1 MTTHL
6 EESLLRKIKVLNE
19 LLWEARCE
27 EPVIDAWRSNFAG
40 EVLSEEQ
47 ERLHALF
54 LLSHL
59 TYFGLRE
66 VRELL
71 KCMYRDFVRAP
82 ILREI
87 RSKNPGF
94 RTVNDYAAPL
104 QAELLG
110 TRFLGMGNPAESGTH
125 LLYYFRQEAELSKK
139 LFVHEHQ
146 LFTGDILNPTTTLR
160 DPNLHRIVFID
171 DICGSGQ
178 QSVEYSKTIL
188 PQIKS
193 VALRTGQAV
202 ELVYL
207 VLFGTTAGMQNAR
220 TNSAFDRVECA
231 GEMDL
236 SFLTY
241 SANSRVFATAPSEVD
256 IVESKAI
263 AQHYGAKIEP
273 LQPLGYG
280 NGELLMAFH
289 HNIPDNTL
297 PIIWSEG
304 GALPWKALLKRA
316 HKIY

>member
-1 MTTHL
+1 MTTAL

-19 LLWEARCE
+19 LLWETRCE
-27 EPVIDAWRSNFAG
+27 EPVIQSWKSNFTG
-40 EVLSEEQ
+40 EVLTEAQEQ
-47 ERLHALF
+47 LHALY

-71 KCMYRDFVRAP
+71 KCMYRDFVRGP
-82 ILREI
+82 IIREI
-87 RSKNPGF
+87 RAHNSGF
-94 RTVNDYAAPL
+94 RTVDDYAAPL
-104 QAELLG
+104 ATELLG

-146 LFTGDILNPTTTLR
+146 LFTGDILNPKTTLH
-160 DPNLHRIVFID
+160 DPNLRRIVFID

-178 QSVEYSKTIL
+178 QSVEYSKTLL
-188 PQIKS
+188 PQIKT
-193 VALRTGQAV
+193 VASRSGQTI

-207 VLFGTTAGMQNAR
+207 VLFGTTAGMHNAR

-231 GEMDL
+231 GEMDT

-241 SANSRVFATAPSEVD
+241 SSNSRVFATAPIEVPMID
-256 IVESKAI
+256 SMAI
-263 AQHYGAKIEP
+263 SQHYGAKIEP
-273 LQPLGYG
+273 AQPLGYG
-280 NGELLMAFH
+280 NGQLLMAFH

-297 PIIWSEG
+297 PILWSDG
-304 GALPWKALLKRA
+304 GTPPWKALLKRA